1 MANYKTETGRQQK
14 GRLLMNWIKNLA
26 ELGTLY
32 IKIENNEHREKVQ
45 KLLIS
50 NAINNNVKIRSITGC
65 WINPETCE
73 TNKVMKVELLSEL
86 PKKKKKIRID
96 ERDLYITKL
105 YKEDGVSINELVRRY
120 GLSKQRIYQIIRRIS
135 FYQSEGEI

>member
-1 MANYKTETGRQQK
+1 
-14 GRLLMNWIKNLA
+14 MNWIKNLA

-50 NAINNNVKIRSITGC
+50 NAVNNNVKIRTITGC

-73 TNKVMKVELLSEL
+73 TDKVMKVELLSEL
-86 PKKKKKIRID
+86 PKKEKKVRID

>member
-32 IKIENNEHREKVQ
+32 IKIENNEHREKIQ
-45 KLLIS
+45 RLLIS
-50 NAINNNVKIRSITGC
+50 NAINNNVKIRTLTGC

-73 TNKVMKVELLSEL
+73 TDKVMKVELLSEL